1 MVLAIAQLS
10 NIPLGKDIN
19 SAYYSTM
26 FLADLS
32 HARMWTSGDLT
43 RWTSD
48 FARKSSALK
57 FWITHQRRNLYV
69 PTSGA
74 LTSSLSAQSLPFG
87 SPTSANKMSLRIYW
101 SRIKRVIRLHISVR
115 ILLTAKSAVKL
126 PVLTC
131 PQVTTPVLA
140 TPLLHGTT
148 KLRYVRNLGSPLRI
162 SWAADIFC
170 AQLILLQMWKKN
182 LRKCL
187 HSTKTILQSLLII
200 VCERICKLLSKL

>member
-131 PQVTTPVLA
+131 RTCATGSPQVTTPVLA

-148 KLRYVRNLGSPLRI
+148 KLRYVRNLGSPLGI
-162 SWAADIFC
+162 S
-170 AQLILLQMWKKN
+170 
-182 LRKCL
+182 
-187 HSTKTILQSLLII
+187 
-200 VCERICKLLSKL
+200 